1 MLTQIHAVA
10 LAKFVFEAR
19 GIELVA
25 NNLGDKIRLYLD

>member
-19 GIELVA
+19 GIEPVA
-25 NNLGDKIRLYLD
+25 NNLADKIRLYLD